1 MPTFTFTSPNGKSY
15 DVQGPDGA
23 TKEQAFAVLQQRLG
37 SADGAAP
44 AASNRAVA
52 PLERLPGDT
61 GPAPSLTSKH
71 ADGIADRLL
80 GLGKSAVGLGE
91 AGLSAVTGALVA
103 PVGAAYGI
111 GKTLTSGK
119 YGTQQG
125 IEEGERA
132 GVELANKLTYQPR
145 TQTGR
150 DVLEDIG
157 KSEALRLVQGV
168 NPDLAALNA
177 LRAPRLPRPPVPES
191 VVRAATRAGNIVPPA
206 ATNPVGAIGSLVQ
219 PFTQGGRERI
229 VGGLLNTMAT
239 DPLAARTNLG
249 ATESILKGS
258 SPTAAQ
264 AARDYGLLG
273 LEKVVKGE
281 SPKSAARFASEAAE
295 PNNLARTQALG
306 LLAGTEKTL
315 TAAKAA
321 RSSAAD
327 ALYKAADAT
336 LVPVD
341 KDFRELASR
350 PAVKAAISA
359 AQRAA
364 KNSGDRLVPGRD
376 IPGGKMPQLPAPGQI
391 PAPPGGSAVQ
401 VSGKG
406 LHYIKKALDDQIERA
421 SSAQSGTFGKLNL
434 KSLKDAR
441 EDFLKWT
448 DERIPEYAKARAEWR
463 RMTPRVARQELL
475 QDLQKQ
481 VFAQGTDLAGNRIM
495 SRAKFKNAVER
506 ARPELQENLSP
517 AQMRFLDKIA
527 ADLDRGALSD
537 ANLTRPAGSD
547 TFQNLSAA
555 NIVGSIINKKLP
567 ETAIGKTIA
576 RPLEWLYKIPDERMR
591 ELLVDAMLDPKIAS
605 QLMRK
610 ATPKNM
616 KALSLDM
623 QNFNERDFIPWAA
636 GAQDRDQ

>member
-1 MPTFTFTSPNGKSY
+1 MPTFTFTSPDGKIY

-23 TKEQAFAVLQQRLG
+23 TKEQAFSILQQRLG
-37 SADGAAP
+37 AGGSAAP
-44 AASNRAVA
+44 TVSGPVA
-52 PLERLPGDT
+52 PLDRLPPDSPAT
-61 GPAPSLTSKH
+61 GMTPSPH
-71 ADGIADRLL
+71 ADTIAERLL

-91 AGLSAVTGALVA
+91 AGLSAATGALAA

-125 IEEGERA
+125 IEAGERA
-132 GVELANKLTYQPR
+132 GAALASKLTYQPR
-145 TQTGR
+145 TEAGR
-150 DVLEDIG
+150 SDV
-157 KSEALRLVQGV
+157 EALGNLLSASRLEGMA
-168 NPDLAALNA
+168 PDLAAMRA
-177 LRAPRLPRPPVPES
+177 LHTPQVPRPPVPES
-191 VVRAATRAGNIVPPA
+191 VVKAATRAGNIVPPA
-206 ATNPVGAIGSLVQ
+206 ATNPVGAVGSLVQ

-249 ATESILKGS
+249 AAESILKGS

-295 PNNLARTQALG
+295 PANLARTQALG
-306 LLAGTEKTL
+306 MLAGTEKTL
-315 TAAKAA
+315 TAAKTA
-321 RSSAAD
+321 RSTAAD

-350 PAVKAAISA
+350 PAIKAAISA

-364 KNSGDRLVPGRD
+364 KNSGDRLTPGRD
-376 IPGGKMPQLPAPGQI
+376 IPGGKTPQLPAPGEI
-391 PAPPGGSAVQ
+391 PAPPGGAAQ

-448 DERIPEYAKARAEWR
+448 DDRIPEYAKARAEWR

-481 VFAQGTDLAGNRIM
+481 VFTQGTDLAGNRIM
-495 SRAKFKNAVER
+495 SRAKFRNAVER

-605 QLMRK
+605 RLMRK

-636 GAQDRDQ
+636 GAQDHNQ